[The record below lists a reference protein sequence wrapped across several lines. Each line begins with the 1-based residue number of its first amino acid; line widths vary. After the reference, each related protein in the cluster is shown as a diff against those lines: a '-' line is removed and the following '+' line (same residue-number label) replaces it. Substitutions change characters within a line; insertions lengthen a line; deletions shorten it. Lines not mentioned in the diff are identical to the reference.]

1 MIDNKK
7 RKEKSTLSVLLND
20 DLINKGSAVDTFTYV
35 INHISNLVGKENL
48 CKDFSNV
55 FNTEGFINGKF
66 SNKTYNSTKDD
77 SNKYFIKTHYSTE
90 YKKTLIEAICSKY
103 NISVEVSISTENTFE
118 ILTDT
123 TTDDTELLSNIITD
137 EEILSNINDATQA
150 TLDIKRCLTDYDFLC
165 DKLNNTDKNY
175 ISSYYRRDSG
185 VVIDIRKDVAKEILL
200 GGVNK
205 DRLLDIIKE
214 HKDKNPQKL
223 KTWSNPYKI
232 LHPLVNHSYIHIDK
246 FFEKFI
252 KRILIEFEDYIK
264 YGVSDFNGSQHQ
276 GSDNYWVAFYNKNHK
291 HQSDGL
297 QFFITF
303 ENGEMRYGIYR
314 YIDKVHISQ
323 FVFDG
328 DIDKFYNFIR
338 ENKSL
343 ILNDVL
349 RSSDIITDEIKNIIQ
364 DNNNIALSYKEI
376 IERLSTKIDKNTFD
390 NIIEG
395 ESFEKTEDSKY
406 KLKNYMPT
414 KLKEL
419 FESNGFITIDVL
431 KQILEQ
437 NGIKI
442 NI

>member
-1 MIDNKK
+1 
-7 RKEKSTLSVLLND
+7 
-20 DLINKGSAVDTFTYV
+20 
-35 INHISNLVGKENL
+35 
-48 CKDFSNV
+48 
-55 FNTEGFINGKF
+55 
-66 SNKTYNSTKDD
+66 
-77 SNKYFIKTHYSTE
+77 
-90 YKKTLIEAICSKY
+90 
-103 NISVEVSISTENTFE
+103 
-118 ILTDT
+118 
-123 TTDDTELLSNIITD
+123 
-137 EEILSNINDATQA
+137 
-150 TLDIKRCLTDYDFLC
+150 
-165 DKLNNTDKNY
+165 
-175 ISSYYRRDSG
+175 
-185 VVIDIRKDVAKEILL
+185 
-200 GGVNK
+200 
-205 DRLLDIIKE
+205 
-214 HKDKNPQKL
+214 
-223 KTWSNPYKI
+223 
-232 LHPLVNHSYIHIDK
+232 
-246 FFEKFI
+246 
-252 KRILIEFEDYIK
+252 
-264 YGVSDFNGSQHQ
+264 
-276 GSDNYWVAFYNKNHK
+276 
-291 HQSDGL
+291 
-297 QFFITF
+297 
-303 ENGEMRYGIYR
+303 MRYGIYR

-323 FVFDG
+323 FIFDG

-395 ESFEKTEDSKY
+395 EFFEKTEDSKY